1 MLSDILSG
9 NLKKSGKAFVPDGTS
24 QLIEAVSQRRS
35 VKKEF
40 LEISQNSQ
48 EDTYARVSFLK
59 TRLWH
64 RSFL

>member
-40 LEISQNSQ
+40 LEFRKIH
-48 EDTYARVSFLK
+48 RK
-59 TRLWH
+59 TPMPGSL
-64 RSFL
+64 F